1 MASKLLG
8 RTVCPLCDCDSAHV
22 KIKTD
27 KGEGKEAFPYLHC
40 RECDTQLH
48 TRKQS
53 QAAHLLR
60 KTRPEKTD
68 PPVPAVVPA
77 AAPAPADDPEPMPPP
92 AAQKPSLL
100 AGWLP

>member
-8 RTVCPLCDCDSAHV
+8 RTVCPICDDATAHV

-27 KGEGKEAFPYLHC
+27 KEAGKEAFPYIHC
-40 RECDTQLH
+40 RECDIQVH

-68 PPVPAVVPA
+68 TTAPES
-77 AAPAPADDPEPMPPP
+77 APAEQPGAPVHQPAPVAP
-92 AAQKPSLL
+92 AKTGGMLS
-100 AGWLP
+100 GWTL